1 MKIGPYIPSPKNP
14 EYWQAVERLGLDA
27 KKLSGIPYARSVY
40 KEVGLGF
47 CGLGIRGS
55 GFRVVGV
62 GGRNF
67 GLLFEIP

>member
-1 MKIGPYIPSPKNP
+1 M
-14 EYWQAVERLGLDA
+14 ERLGLDA